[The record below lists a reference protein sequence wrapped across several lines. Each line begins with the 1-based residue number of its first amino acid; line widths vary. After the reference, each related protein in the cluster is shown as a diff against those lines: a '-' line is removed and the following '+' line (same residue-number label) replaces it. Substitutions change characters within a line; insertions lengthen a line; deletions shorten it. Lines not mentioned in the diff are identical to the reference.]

1 MAFKVMLL
9 CNICEY
15 GNLIVIT
22 KQNIQT
28 PIILVHD
35 VYCKTLKTGMDGC
48 IYDIR
53 IV

>member
-1 MAFKVMLL
+1 MS
-9 CNICEY
+9 
-15 GNLIVIT
+15 NLIVIANR
-22 KQNIQT
+22 KMQT
-28 PIILVHD
+28 PIILVYD